1 MGAPFSGIEEPGCHS
16 TEGFFLPPT
25 GLSVGRMEPSSR
37 VADQL
42 PTVSQGITAWTV
54 RFSIRGMDRVHYKVF
69 RDRVAA
75 ERFAEWWRQR
85 GDSYDAF
92 VLPTGH

>member
-1 MGAPFSGIEEPGCHS
+1 MGAPFSGSEEPGCHS

-75 ERFAEWWRQR
+75 ERFADWWRQR